1 MFSNYLYVLTN
12 ICRLSCKCLSETNI
26 LAESPLCIKLNFTLK
41 NCNQLLQNKKHLL
54 IKDKLCQ
61 NVPINI
67 VINFHNFFYFY
78 RIPNDWSSST
88 LLRAFINSIFFDV
101 ILVIV
106 SPILLLYSSNE
117 LRSSI
122 KTKLTTAFFVVIL
135 VILSPILLLYSPN
148 ELGNSNKIQIHN

>member
-1 MFSNYLYVLTN
+1 
-12 ICRLSCKCLSETNI
+12 
-26 LAESPLCIKLNFTLK
+26 
-41 NCNQLLQNKKHLL
+41 L

-122 KTKLTTAFFVVIL
+122 KTKLTTERNIFRKWFIYEWGSIVKNCCSSTLLRAFINSTFFVVIL

-148 ELGNSNKIQIHN
+148 ELGNSNKIQIHNWDKKN